1 MKSQLIQCL
10 LALLTLCALKMT
22 AQVVPF
28 TNIQQQVVFGIVQGS
43 TPNNPNFYQWHPLS
57 TTLQGVLIA
66 LEPTEVSTLV
76 LGGKQLQT
84 PVFQLSVDDLLR
96 G

>member
-76 LGGKQLQT
+76 LGGKQL
-84 PVFQLSVDDLLR
+84 
-96 G
+96 